1 MNDSPPESS
10 EPGNARD
17 VNVTVNVNAG
27 PSPAASP
34 PATSLVTLIGS
45 VIVGLVTITAVIG
58 QLTASGVLTITF
70 FP

>member
-1 MNDSPPESS
+1 M
-10 EPGNARD
+10 
-17 VNVTVNVNAG
+17 TVNVNTG